1 MLALGVA
8 IDVLIKHFGAE
19 KFSDDKK
26 LSKKEKDLLLLKEID
41 IQYNIS
47 TMKVTLIDQ
56 LYLHMIFGETDDLLV
71 LRFISILLFH
81 KNLI

>member
-26 LSKKEKDLLLLKEID
+26 LSKIEEDLLLLKEID
-41 IQYNIS
+41 IRYNIS

-81 KNLI
+81 KNLT

>member
-8 IDVLIKHFGAE
+8 IDVLIKQFGAE

-26 LSKKEKDLLLLKEID
+26 LSKIEEDLLLLKEID

-56 LYLHMIFGETDDLLV
+56 LYLHIFGETDDLLV
-71 LRFISILLFH
+71 LRFISILLFY
-81 KNLI
+81 KNLT

>member
-8 IDVLIKHFGAE
+8 TDVLIKHFGAE

-26 LSKKEKDLLLLKEID
+26 LSKIEEDLLLLKEID

-47 TMKVTLIDQ
+47 TTKVTLIDQ

-71 LRFISILLFH
+71 LRFISILLFY
-81 KNLI
+81 KNLT

>member
-26 LSKKEKDLLLLKEID
+26 FSKIEEDLLLLKEID
-41 IQYNIS
+41 IRYNIS

-81 KNLI
+81 KNLT

>member
-8 IDVLIKHFGAE
+8 MDVLIKHFGAE

-26 LSKKEKDLLLLKEID
+26 LSKIEEDLLLLKEID

-81 KNLI
+81 KNLT

>member
-1 MLALGVA
+1 MLDLGVA
-8 IDVLIKHFGAE
+8 MDVLIKHFGAE

-26 LSKKEKDLLLLKEID
+26 LSKIEEDLLLLKEID

-81 KNLI
+81 KNLT